1 MSLAVTQ
8 VIGVGDVCNAKDG
21 DICQINTNYV
31 DVSFLRELTVNTV
44 NKSNSK
50 FLFEHHVF
58 QIQINVHQSV
68 SRQHVTVVRPSVPS
82 LTSVLTSE

>member
-44 NKSNSK
+44 NKSNS
-50 FLFEHHVF
+50 
-58 QIQINVHQSV
+58 
-68 SRQHVTVVRPSVPS
+68 
-82 LTSVLTSE
+82 